1 MLDIRVE
8 ALTKDFADVRAIDG
22 LSFALEP
29 GRVVGVL
36 GPNGSG
42 KTTTLRVLLGLVS
55 PTSGTALIGGRR
67 FTELDDPPRQVGA
80 VLETRAFH
88 PWRTARD
95 HLRIAAL
102 EAGVAAARVDEVLD
116 LVGLAHAA
124 HRKAGKFSH
133 GMRQRLSL
141 ATALLG
147 DPSVLILDEPT
158 NGLDPGG
165 TRWLRDF
172 LRSLADDGRTVVVAS
187 HALAELANT
196 VDEVLI
202 LDRGRLAAHRQMAD
216 IESLEDVYLDATT
229 DRSS

>member
-8 ALTKDFADVRAIDG
+8 SLTKDFADIRAIDG

-29 GRVVGVL
+29 GRIVGVL

-42 KTTTLRVLLGLVS
+42 KTTALRVLLGLVA
-55 PTSGTALIGGRR
+55 PTSGAALIGGRHYA
-67 FTELDDPPRQVGA
+67 ELDDPPRQVGA

-88 PWRTARD
+88 PWRTALD

-102 EAGVAAARVDEVLD
+102 EARIASARVDEVLD
-116 LVGLAHAA
+116 LVGLVDAG
-124 HRKAGKFSH
+124 HRRAGKFSH

-172 LRSLADDGRTVVVAS
+172 LRSLADQGRTVVIAS
-187 HALAELANT
+187 HALAELAHT

-202 LDRGRLAAHRQMAD
+202 LDRGRLAAHRRMAD
-216 IESLEDVYLDATT
+216 LDSLEDVYLAATT